1 MTVSAA
7 LLFQT
12 EGNAIKTIFAQGPWP
27 GMRLMAVALLSLVLM
42 VADARFQ
49 RVDDVRSV
57 LGTMLSPIV
66 WLGHLPE
73 AVGEWSDNAFSSR
86 EELLAEIDS
95 LRARLL
101 VLERRSSKYATLAAD
116 NRALR
121 HLESAA
127 SELDESVLVADVIGV
142 TPDPFSHELIINKGA
157 RDNVGEGQAIID
169 ADGLMGQVIEV
180 NQLTSRVL
188 LVSDSSH
195 GVPVKVLRSGVRAV
209 LLGTGRKDT
218 LQLMHVPDTAD
229 IREGDLLVS
238 SGLGGRFPRGY
249 PVARVASIESRPGA
263 AFSEIEAEPAAGLN
277 TSDLVLVLFQN
288 ESPAPPPTTPG
299 DEATKAGGME
309 QEAEG

>member
-121 HLESAA
+121 QLESAA

-288 ESPAPPPTTPG
+288 ESPAPPPTTSG
-299 DEATKAGGME
+299 DEATKGGGME